1 MSRGETVLEGFAL
14 LEATNSRT
22 HRQSLSVVKDLV
34 VVGKLDMIAWVV
46 SSTRQ
51 GERQVKLQHAARTR
65 KPVEASGCSYEGTR
79 GVARMRRFK
88 RKDYHAFTYMTFL
101 IIYYNF

>member
-34 VVGKLDMIAWVV
+34 VVGKLDMIHWVV

-51 GERQVKLQHAARTR
+51 GERQVKLQHASRTR
-65 KPVEASGCSYEGTR
+65 EPVGVPQAVPMRGPVAS
-79 GVARMRRFK
+79 
-88 RKDYHAFTYMTFL
+88 HACADFS
-101 IIYYNF
+101 I